1 MSSERKAAASSLVRR
16 LTLPGASLV
25 LCTVAVGLYI
35 WPAAAEIFQFDRDAV
50 AAGQYYRGI
59 TGHATHW
66 SLDHL
71 VWDVLAFA
79 ALGSVCEMMSRK
91 KFFLCLLLA
100 ALLIPLGVWFW
111 LPQMNF
117 YRGLSGLDSALFALL
132 AMEIGR
138 RDLRERNWFRVG
150 AIAAL
155 AAAFTGKLAVEFFG
169 GDALFVQNMEGAVPV
184 PLAHLIGA
192 TVGCAV
198 ALFPPGWIAQRKANL
213 RAGLAAFLI
222 FPISAIAIGADESAP
237 PSEEDAK
244 ETIVLLHGMGRSRAS
259 MLVMRSR
266 FEDAGYEV
274 LNFPYATATKTLD
287 EISDDLKDYVRENVK
302 TDRYHFVAHS
312 LGNVIIRNG
321 FRTDYPEGLGRIVM
335 IAPPNQPAD
344 LGKMFRDFKPFQW
357 ITGDSGQK
365 IGDAAFYAD
374 LPTPSVEFG
383 IIAGDRGQKLT
394 FDQKNDGVVTV
405 EGTKLEGMADWKVL
419 HHMHTTIMNSK
430 DTAKHCLAFL
440 RDGKFDSENAEE
452 VSSE

>member
-1 MSSERKAAASSLVRR
+1 MSSERKALASSLVRR

-25 LCTVAVGLYI
+25 LCTVAVGLYL
-35 WPAAAEIFQFDRDAV
+35 WPAAAEIFQFDRDAI
-50 AAGQYYRGI
+50 AAGQYYRWI

-66 SLDHL
+66 SFDHL
-71 VWDVLAFA
+71 IWDVSAFV
-79 ALGSVCEMMSRK
+79 ALGSVCEIMDRK
-91 KFFLCLLLA
+91 KFSLCIALS
-100 ALLIPLGVWFW
+100 ALLIPLGVWLW
-111 LPQMNF
+111 LPQMDH
-117 YRGLSGLDSALFALL
+117 YRGLSGLDSALFAWV
-132 AMEIGR
+132 AVEIVK

-150 AIAAL
+150 AIIAL
-155 AAAFTGKLAVEFFG
+155 VAAFGAKLALEFFG
-169 GDALFVQNMEGAVPV
+169 GQTLFVQNLEGAAPV
-184 PLAHLIGA
+184 ALAHLIGA

-198 ALFPPGWIAQRKANL
+198 ALTSVEWIAQRKTNL
-213 RAGLAAFLI
+213 RAALVALFLL
-222 FPISAIAIGADESAP
+222 PISAIASGADELPA
-237 PSEEDAK
+237 SEENAR

-274 LNFPYATATKTLD
+274 LNFPYATASKTLD

-335 IAPPNQPAD
+335 IAPPNRPAD

-365 IGDAAFYAD
+365 IGSAAFYAD
-374 LPTPSVEFG
+374 LPTPNVEFG
-383 IIAGDRGQKLT
+383 IIAGDRGQTLT
-394 FDQKNDGVVTV
+394 FDKKNDGVVTV
-405 EGTKLEGMADWKVL
+405 EGTKLAGMADWKVL

-430 DTAKHCLAFL
+430 DTAQLCLAFL
-440 RDGKFDSENAEE
+440 SDGKFDSDEE
-452 VSSE
+452 ESPSVE